1 MAKGTSPWRDAAR
14 RLQTIVSCRT
24 TNVGTGELQRRLACI
39 AHGYGVRLPPSY
51 AEFLMAYDGWPRV
64 FRGAS
69 LLSTAQML
77 DPAVLHKAGMALAQ
91 LQLPGE
97 SSSLPETLEREEDL
111 VPIGMDDD
119 ATIVMAI
126 DPSTERLDGEMDV
139 VVWISG
145 LGMRLESFAELIE
158 WLGDLSGGER
168 PAVSHA
174 YAA

>member
-24 TNVGTGELQRRLACI
+24 TNVGSGELQRRLACI
-39 AHGYGVRLPPSY
+39 GHSYGVRLPPSY
-51 AEFLMAYDGWPRV
+51 AEFLIAYDGWPRV

-69 LLSTAQML
+69 LLSTTQML

-97 SSSLPETLEREEDL
+97 PSGLADRLEREEDL
-111 VPIGMDDD
+111 VPIGMDEE
-119 ATIVMAI
+119 ATVVMAL

-139 VVWISG
+139 LLWVSG
-145 LGMRLESFAELIE
+145 LGMRLESFAELLE
-158 WLGDLSGGER
+158 WLGDLAGSDR
-168 PAVSHA
+168 AVASQA
-174 YAA
+174 RAA